1 MAFNLENADYQSCLA
16 KYDVEYEK
24 MCKRCGACCGTRD
37 NDPCENLKKDHDGLF
52 FCTQYSER
60 LGVQKTISG
69 KSFICVPIRN
79 LLITR
84 SAPHNCV
91 YMHRQNQCE
100 TLKKEK

>member
-1 MAFNLENADYQSCLA
+1 MAFDPENIDYQSCLA

-24 MCKRCGACCGTRD
+24 KCKRCGACCGTRN
-37 NDPCENLKKDHDGLF
+37 NDPCINLKKDLNNLF

-79 LLITR
+79 LLKSGSVPTDC
-84 SAPHNCV
+84 A
-91 YMHRQNQCE
+91 YTQYE
-100 TLKKEK
+100 YA